1 MVRYS
6 NLFHS
11 NDINNDD
18 RMIEKDLNKKI
29 EFEKFREEWKE
40 NWYDYYRLL
49 DIDFEAFMLMK
60 GLTIEEFKYLNN
72 EELWKNML

>member
-1 MVRYS
+1 M
-6 NLFHS
+6 NL
-11 NDINNDD
+11 
-18 RMIEKDLNKKI
+18 KKKI
-29 EFEKFREEWKE
+29 EFEKFREVWKE

-60 GLTIEEFKYLNN
+60 GLTIKEFKHLNN

>member
-6 NLFHS
+6 NLFHN

-18 RMIEKDLNKKI
+18 RMTEKDLNKKI

-49 DIDFEAFMLMK
+49 DIDFKCLMLMK
-60 GLTIEEFKYLNN
+60 GLTIEEFKHLNN
-72 EELWKNML
+72 KELWKNML

>member
-1 MVRYS
+1 MVRNR
-6 NLFHS
+6 NLLHS

-18 RMIEKDLNKKI
+18 RMTEKDLNKKI

-60 GLTIEEFKYLNN
+60 GLTIEEYKHLNN

>member
-60 GLTIEEFKYLNN
+60 GLTIEEFKHLNN